1 MRFAPRARLLPSGPP
16 RNNNYDTTTTN
27 NNNNNNT
34 NHTENNN
41 ENNNSSNHNSS
52 SSSNNNNDNNNDAWY
67 TLLVEPADSNPPRSV
82 TFFFGSLA
90 GASRLLVIY
99 IYIYVMYICMYM
111 HVYIYIYVS
120 VYVYIYIYINTHIY
134 AHLYIYSNPSRTPPV
149 EPTARG
155 MLRSIA
161 CCARYEA
168 RAACALTYDPGSNT
182 YIDVGKAVPPRHPA
196 DFCSG
201 VLENGM
207 RQVRSSK
214 PGTRRRKGTR
224 KHIYMIYDIYI

>member
-1 MRFAPRARLLPSGPP
+1 MKIIIVVIIIVVVVVIIIMIIIMTRGIRCWSNRRTAIRL
-16 RNNNYDTTTTN
+16 
-27 NNNNNNT
+27 
-34 NHTENNN
+34 
-41 ENNNSSNHNSS
+41 
-52 SSSNNNNDNNNDAWY
+52 
-67 TLLVEPADSNPPRSV
+67 
-82 TFFFGSLA
+82 
-90 GASRLLVIY
+90 GASRFFSGAWRERHVCLLYIY
-99 IYIYVMYICMYM
+99 IYIYIMYICMYM
-111 HVYIYIYVS
+111 HVYIYIYM
-120 VYVYIYIYINTHIY
+120 YLYMYIYIYINTHIY